1 MAYKGYFIDLDGT
14 IYQGKKSFPS
24 GKRFIERLK
33 AANKQFMF
41 VTNNATRTPEQVQAT
56 LADGHDIHVDLD
68 QIYTSAMATA
78 DYVAQLPNVHQVL
91 VVGENGLH
99 QALASKGLKIV
110 TQGLADAV
118 VVGLNRNLKY
128 DDLMYATLAI
138 QQGAKFI
145 ATNIDTNLPNE
156 KGMIPGAGSVVAS
169 VQTSTQVDPIVIGKP
184 YTPIMEG
191 ALERA
196 GLTVKDVVMVG
207 DNYNTDIKA
216 GINLKMDTLLV
227 YSGISTK
234 EQITAAQIK
243 PTHEVDSLDDW
254 FIE

>member
-1 MAYKGYFIDLDGT
+1 MLYEGYFIDLDGT

-41 VTNNATRTPEQVQAT
+41 VTNNATRTAEQVQAT
-56 LADGHDIHVDLD
+56 LAEDHDIHVDLD

-78 DYVAQLPNVHQVL
+78 DYVAQLSAVKKVL
-91 VVGENGLH
+91 VIGENGLH
-99 QALASKGLKIV
+99 QALAAKGLNIV
-110 TQGLADAV
+110 TQGDADAV

-138 QQGAKFI
+138 QKGAQFI

-156 KGMIPGAGSVVAS
+156 KGMIPGAGTVVAA
-169 VQTSTQVDPIVIGKP
+169 VQTATQVQPTIIGKP

-191 ALERA
+191 ALERS
-196 GLTVKDVVMVG
+196 GLKLNEVVMVG
-207 DNYNTDIKA
+207 DNYKTDIQA
-216 GINLKMDTLLV
+216 GINLDMDTLLV

-234 EQITAAQIK
+234 AQIEAAPIK
-243 PTHEVDSLDDW
+243 PTHEIDSLDEW